1 LRETPL
7 ILIVDDNAANLDILE
22 ARLTS
27 RGYATANAVNGTA
40 ALERVR
46 ALRPDL
52 VLLDIM
58 MPEIDGIEVC
68 RRIKADPDLPF
79 IPVILVTA
87 KADSKDVV
95 AGLDAGAD
103 DYLTKPIDQQNLM
116 ARVRAMLRIKA
127 LQDTV
132 KDQACRLEAQA
143 GELARWN
150 RTLEQKVSEQIGEIE
165 RVSRLKR
172 FLPAQIAELVVS
184 SGQEQK
190 LDSHRREISVVF
202 SDLRGFT
209 TFAEVAEPEEVIEVL
224 RAYHAAAGRL
234 IDKYEGTLERFLG
247 DGLMVLFNDP
257 LPCPDPAARAV
268 KLGAELRDE
277 VGQLAREW
285 FKRGHELGL
294 GIGVAHGFATLGKI
308 GFEGRHD
315 YTAIGTVVNQAARLC
330 AEAKA
335 GEILIS
341 RRVQSLAEALIEC
354 EALGEL
360 TLKGLRQPVSAYR
373 LLNLR
378 QTLAEP
384 QQA

>member
-7 ILIVDDNAANLDILE
+7 ILIVDDNAANVDILN
-22 ARLTS
+22 ARLTNS
-27 RGYATANAVNGTA
+27 GYATSTAVNGA
-40 ALERVR
+40 QALERVR
-46 ALRPDL
+46 VDHPDL

-68 RRIKADPDLPF
+68 RRIKGDASLPF
-79 IPVILVTA
+79 IPIILVTA
-87 KADSKDVV
+87 KADAKDVV
-95 AGLDAGAD
+95 SGLDAGAD

-132 KDQACRLEAQA
+132 KQQADRLAGQA
-143 GELARWN
+143 EELAQWN
-150 RTLEQKVSEQIGEIE
+150 RTLEQKVAEQVGEIE

-172 FLPAQIAELVVS
+172 FLPPQIAELVVS

-190 LDSHRREISVVF
+190 LESHRREISVVF

-224 RAYHAAAGRL
+224 RAYHATAGAL
-234 IDKYEGTLERFLG
+234 IEKYEGTLERFLG

-257 LPCPDPAARAV
+257 LPCPDPAVRAV
-268 KLGAELRDE
+268 KLGVELRDA
-277 VGQLAREW
+277 VGQLASQW
-285 FKRGHELGL
+285 GAQGHELGI

-308 GFEGRHD
+308 GFEGRLD
-315 YTAIGTVVNQAARLC
+315 YTAIGTVVNQASRLC
-330 AEAKA
+330 SEAKP

-341 RRVQSLAEALIEC
+341 RRVQSLASALIEC
-354 EALGEL
+354 EGLGEL
-360 TLKGLRQPVSAYR
+360 PLKGLRQPVAAYR
-373 LLNLR
+373 LLRLKEN
-378 QTLAEP
+378 QPAP
-384 QQA
+384 AP